1 MTARE
6 GKCTNKGNCSTA
18 NDNKI
23 VQVDAGREFACPEC
37 RGALYEAEKAGPSRM
52 PAILAAAAIVA
63 VAGVLGFMFKDKLMS
78 ALGMG
83 TPPADARVFSYAIQ
97 AQRGEELTLVDA
109 KHAFRKGDRFRLLVK
124 STDPAYLYIFN
135 ANQKLPR
142 VIVLYPDSATRAGAK
157 IDADSRVQVPQGDS
171 AWMRMDENPGTEE
184 VVFVASPVELK
195 QFQSE
200 TYSPS
205 EFKKEMDNLGKT
217 AKVSQ
222 STEGD
227 WTKVAAS
234 SKDDT
239 AAIVTRVKL
248 EHR

>member
-1 MTARE
+1 MSR
-6 GKCTNKGNCSTA
+6 
-18 NDNKI
+18 
-23 VQVDAGREFACPEC
+23 
-37 RGALYEAEKAGPSRM
+37 LYPRPTHG
-52 PAILAAAAIVA
+52 L
-63 VAGVLGFMFKDKLMS
+63 
-78 ALGMG
+78 
-83 TPPADARVFSYAIQ
+83 Q
-97 AQRGEELTLVDA
+97 AQRDGDLTMVDA

-142 VIVLYPDSATRAGAK
+142 VIALYPDSSTRGGAK
-157 IDADSRVQVPQGDS
+157 IDADTRVQVPQGES

-195 QFQSE
+195 QFRSE

-205 EFKKEMDNLGKT
+205 DFKKEMENLGKP